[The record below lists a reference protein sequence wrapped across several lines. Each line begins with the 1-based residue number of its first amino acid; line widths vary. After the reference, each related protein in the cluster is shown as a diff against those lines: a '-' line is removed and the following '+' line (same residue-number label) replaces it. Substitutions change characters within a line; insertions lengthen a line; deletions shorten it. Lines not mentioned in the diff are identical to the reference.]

1 MDFEQ
6 KRESARKDY
15 EAGMKYKDIAE
26 KYDVSLNTVKS
37 WRSRY
42 KWQRAPNKKGVHT
55 KPKKG
60 AHKSKKRVHPTIKKG
75 AHKTETDAAIDELNN
90 SDLRDKQ
97 KAFVLE
103 YLRIY
108 NATQAYINVYDSTYQ
123 TAKANGP
130 KLLENARI
138 QAQIKQIRAAKL
150 RELSIEPFELITD
163 IVKEAK
169 ADIGDYV
176 EFGSWAEPLNERT
189 KSRKKFKDK
198 AGHELAADVV
208 EKKPVLDADGNKV
221 YTHHSYLYFKD
232 QNKVDTSVIKKI
244 KKGKDG
250 AVIELQDKA
259 KARDQ
264 LLEWLPKPEM
274 GPKLGNDG
282 FIDAINKSNEAWKEG
297 DYEK

>member
-15 EAGMKYKDIAE
+15 EAGMKYKDIAQ

-37 WRSRY
+37 WKSRY

-55 KPKKG
+55 KSKKG
-60 AHKSKKRVHPTIKKG
+60 ADKK
-75 AHKTETDAAIDELNN
+75 ETDAAIDDLNN

-123 TAKANGP
+123 TAKVNGP
-130 KLLENARI
+130 KLLENTRI

-150 RELSIEPFELITD
+150 HELSIEPFDLITD
-163 IVKEAK
+163 IAKEAK

-176 EFGSWAEPLNERT
+176 SFGSWSELLTEVT
-189 KSRKKFKDK
+189 KSNKKFTDK
-198 AGHELAADVV
+198 TGHELAANVV
-208 EKKPVLDADGNKV
+208 ENKPVLDTDGNRV
-221 YTHHSYLYFKD
+221 YVHHSYLYFKD

-274 GPKLGNDG
+274 GQKIGNDG
-282 FIDAINKSNEAWKEG
+282 FIDAINKSNDAWKEG

>member
-15 EAGMKYKDIAE
+15 EAGMKYKDIAQ

-37 WRSRY
+37 WKSRY

-55 KPKKG
+55 KSKKKAHTKSKKG
-60 AHKSKKRVHPTIKKG
+60 ADKK
-75 AHKTETDAAIDELNN
+75 ETDAAIDDLNN

-130 KLLENARI
+130 KLLENTRI

-150 RELSIEPFELITD
+150 HELSIEPFDLITD
-163 IVKEAK
+163 IAKEAK

-176 EFGSWAEPLNERT
+176 SFGSWTELLTEVT
-189 KSRKKFKDK
+189 KSHKKFTDK

-208 EKKPVLDADGNKV
+208 ENKPILDSNGHKV
-221 YTHHSYLYFKD
+221 YYHHSYLYFKD
-232 QNKVDTSVIKKI
+232 QNKVDTSIIKKI

-250 AVIELQDKA
+250 AVIELQDKT

-274 GPKLGNDG
+274 GQKLGNDG
-282 FIDAINKSNEAWKEG
+282 FIDAINKSNDAWKEG